1 MALSLVKIHSFV
13 AVAEAGQFRKA
24 AEKIGVSQAA
34 LSTNVRDL
42 ERHLG
47 VALFS
52 RTTRSVRLTVEGERF
67 LRNVRLVVDDLAAA
81 VADVR
86 DQAELKRG
94 RLIVAATPSVA
105 SNILPGAISA
115 FKERF
120 PGVQVQVAED
130 SSSGVEQRVE
140 TGAADFGVGPMPAR
154 RADLAFNFLCRDRFV
169 GVVASSNPLAR
180 RKMARLSQLLAYPV
194 LTTGPDSSIYNSLR
208 TVLDQRGMEFRTDH
222 LLSQHQTIVAMVA
235 AGLGV
240 AILPMLALG
249 NLDLRNIATLDI
261 LDVEIGRDIGVLQ
274 HKGGSVSSAAQEFLR
289 YLRAPTSSLNPD
301 EAL

>member
-1 MALSLVKIHSFV
+1 MALSLMKIQSFV

-42 ERHLG
+42 EHHLG

-52 RTTRSVRLTVEGERF
+52 RTTRNVRLTVEGERF
-67 LRNVRLVVDDLAAA
+67 LRKVRVVVDDLAAA

-115 FKERF
+115 FKGSF
-120 PGVQVQVAED
+120 PGVQVQVVED

-140 TGAADFGVGPMPAR
+140 NGAADFGVGPMPAR
-154 RADLAFNFLCRDRFV
+154 RADLAFSFLCRDRFV
-169 GVVASSNPLAR
+169 GVVSSSNPLAR
-180 RKMARLSQLLAYPV
+180 RKTARLAQLLVYPL
-194 LTTGPDSSIYNSLR
+194 LTTAPDSSIYNSIR
-208 TVLDQRGMEFRTDH
+208 TVLEQRGIAFHTDH
-222 LLSQHQTIVAMVA
+222 LLAQHQTIVAMVA

-240 AILPMLALG
+240 AILPVLALG
-249 NLDLRNIATLDI
+249 NLDLRGIATLKI

-274 HKGGSVSSAAQEFLR
+274 HKGGSVSSAAREFLR
-289 YLRAPTSSLNPD
+289 QLRAPTSGPNLD
-301 EAL
+301 DTM

>member
-1 MALSLVKIHSFV
+1 MNLSLTKIQSFV

-42 ERHLG
+42 EHYLG
-47 VALFS
+47 VALFA
-52 RTTRSVRLTVEGERF
+52 RTTRNVRLTVEGERF
-67 LRNVRLVVDDLAAA
+67 LRNVRVIVDDLAVA

-105 SNILPGAISA
+105 SNILPGAMSA

-140 TGAADFGVGPMPAR
+140 SGAADFGVGPTPAR
-154 RADLAFNFLCRDRFV
+154 RGDLAFSFLCRDRFV
-169 GVVASSNPLAR
+169 GVVPRSHPLAK
-180 RKMARLSQLLAYPV
+180 RKKIRLAQLAAYPL
-194 LTTGPDSSIYNSLR
+194 LTTAPDSSIYSSLR
-208 TVLDQRGMEFRTDH
+208 TVLEQRGMTLRTEH
-222 LLSQHQTIVAMVA
+222 MLSQHQTIVAMVA

-240 AILPMLALG
+240 ALLPALALG
-249 NLDLRNIATLDI
+249 NLDGRGIAL
-261 LDVEIGRDIGVLQ
+261 LDVTDVQIARDIGVLQ
-274 HKGGSVSSAAQEFLR
+274 RKGGSVSSAAHEFLR
-289 YLRAPTSSLNPD
+289 RLKAPASL
-301 EAL
+301 